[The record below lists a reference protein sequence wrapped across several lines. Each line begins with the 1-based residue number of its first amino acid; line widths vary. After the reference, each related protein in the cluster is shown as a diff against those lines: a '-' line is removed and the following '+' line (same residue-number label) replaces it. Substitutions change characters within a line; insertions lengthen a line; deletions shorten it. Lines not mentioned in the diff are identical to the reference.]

1 MTGLQTTR
9 PDFERQ
15 YVGVQEA
22 SQITGL
28 SPWTWRQWAYTGK
41 VASVKAGK
49 GQRARL
55 LIPIAEVH
63 RVMSEGLRPR
73 LEEVQ

>member
-1 MTGLQTTR
+1 MAGTPAATIGV
-9 PDFERQ
+9 ERQ

-28 SPWTWRQWAYTGK
+28 SPWTWRQWAYSGK

-55 LIPIAEVH
+55 LIPLAEIH

-73 LEEVQ
+73 LEV

>member
-1 MTGLQTTR
+1 MVGTPAATIGV
-9 PDFERQ
+9 ERQ
-15 YVGVQEA
+15 YVSVQEA

-28 SPWTWRQWAYTGK
+28 SPWTWRQWAYSGK

-55 LIPIAEVH
+55 LIPLAEIH

-73 LEEVQ
+73 LEV